1 MNMQLQAHKR
11 TIIGKGVQ
19 ALRAQGRMPAI
30 VYSGGEE
37 SVPIELSAKEF
48 AQVFKAAGE
57 STVIELSIEGETKNV
72 LINAVDIDPI
82 KHEVRHADFYAVKK
96 GQKVEIAV
104 PLVFTG
110 VSPAIK
116 ELGANLVKVLHELDV
131 EAEATNLPRELT
143 VDITSLVDLE
153 SHIAAKDVSLPE
165 GVTLVTD
172 PEETVAIVVIPEE
185 EPEEPVE
192 APDMASIGISEERG
206 KKEEETPVAE

>member
-11 TIIGKGVQ
+11 SIIGKGVQ